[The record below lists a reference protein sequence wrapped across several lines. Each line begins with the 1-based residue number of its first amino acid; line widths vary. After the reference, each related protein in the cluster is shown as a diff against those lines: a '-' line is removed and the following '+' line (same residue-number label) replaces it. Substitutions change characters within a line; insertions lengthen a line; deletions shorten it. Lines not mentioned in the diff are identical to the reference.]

1 MDGGGSIAA
10 ADDGA
15 DGDDGDIDQEVSA
28 ITRVAGVIERVKVGG
43 DGADIDELGHWERPL
58 DRSMSASTRRTV
70 ACAQLIIATESK
82 ISGRSPSRQTTQAAQ
97 LCALAVPLEVRPHS
111 PAGEATPR
119 TRPNLV
125 FLPQRPSLPGST
137 AGMRH

>member
-70 ACAQLIIATESK
+70 ARAQLIIATESK

-97 LCALAVPLEVRPHS
+97 LCALAVGSSTLHP
-111 PAGEATPR
+111 G
-119 TRPNLV
+119 
-125 FLPQRPSLPGST
+125 PSLISNYDRPRRRAPPISRASVREVVGS
-137 AGMRH
+137 R

>member
-1 MDGGGSIAA
+1 MSGPAMDGGGPIAA

-28 ITRVAGVIERVKVGG
+28 ITRVAGVVERFEVGG
-43 DGADIDELGHWERPL
+43 DGADIDELGHRETPL

-70 ACAQLIIATESK
+70 ACAQLIVATESK

-97 LCALAVPLEVRPHS
+97 LCALAVGPAYGIGLQCL
-111 PAGEATPR
+111 PAGQHEHDEG
-119 TRPNLV
+119 
-125 FLPQRPSLPGST
+125 PGEIFT
-137 AGMRH
+137 ED